1 MSNSNVNQ
9 KSSSQSFLKGALVLT
24 ISMIAVKLCGLAQKV
39 LLTNLY
45 GTLGGNYAEFGTAL
59 FSNAYELY
67 VPLFTLATVGFPIA
81 VSRLISES
89 YAKER
94 YNDIKQIYKVAKPFF
109 MIMGIVCF
117 LLMTVGSFY
126 YVNNVIKSPYSLPA
140 LLVLAPTIFFG
151 CLVSVY
157 RGYYEGLRN
166 MTPTAISEVLEAVSK
181 ILLGVLISY
190 IIVNIGVNQF
200 ASTGTMF
207 GLTFE
212 NKDDAYRTLVSISVA
227 ASIFGIT
234 MGSVIAF
241 LFLRIR
247 FSVTKG
253 EIPEEY
259 YRNSVEALSKRE
271 TFKKMCVTALP
282 IGIGALVMSFS
293 NSIDAIVI
301 QNLIYRMAENT
312 PDALKA
318 EFNHILDAEIPAN
331 GEITIHT
338 CIWGYYS
345 ASLTLSSL
353 VIAVTQVFGTSAM
366 PNVTAAY
373 TKGNKEELKDS
384 MNTVLR
390 LTTIV
395 TFPCAIG
402 LSVLARP
409 ILSLVY
415 SGNENIAMFG
425 GEVLQVLGLAV
436 IFMGTITPICS
447 MLQGIGKV
455 KSSMFIYIFGTISK
469 VLVSYLFA
477 RNISINIVGSAIGSL
492 VSNFL
497 MVTVAMFLLVKSTKI
512 MPDFV
517 SCAIKPMASAVLCGA
532 SAYVCSYVFD
542 LNLLFSIVISAILYL
557 VVLLVLHTFSKN
569 DILMLP
575 KGKKIVIIL
584 EKLHLM
590 R

>member
-1 MSNSNVNQ
+1 MSEIKTKQ

-24 ISMIAVKLCGLAQKV
+24 ISMIAVKICGLAQKV

-109 MIMGIVCF
+109 IVMGIVCF
-117 LLMTVGSFY
+117 LIMTVGSFF

-166 MTPTAISEVLEAVSK
+166 MTPTAVSEVLEAVSK
-181 ILLGVLISY
+181 IAIGVVLSY
-190 IIVNIGVNQF
+190 IIVNIGVNQY
-200 ASTGTMF
+200 ASSGTIF
-207 GLTFE
+207 GMTFNNAE
-212 NKDDAYRTLVSISVA
+212 DAYRTLVSISVA

-247 FSVTKG
+247 FAVKKG
-253 EIPEEY
+253 EIPEDY
-259 YRNSVEALSKRE
+259 YKNSVEALSKKE
-271 TFKKMCVTALP
+271 TFRKMCLTALP

-301 QNLIYRMAENT
+301 QNLIYRMAET
-312 PDALKA
+312 SPEALKA
-318 EFNHILDAEIPAN
+318 EFNHILDSEIPAV
-331 GEITIHT
+331 GKITIHT

-353 VIAVTQVFGTSAM
+353 VVAVTQVFGTSAM

-373 TKGNKEELKDS
+373 TKGNKEELRDS
-384 MNTVLR
+384 INTVLR

-415 SGNENIAMFG
+415 SGNENISLFG

-436 IFMGTITPICS
+436 IFMGTVTPICS

-455 KSSMFIYIFGTISK
+455 KSSMGIYIFGTLTK
-469 VLVSYLFA
+469 VVVSYLFA
-477 RNISINIVGSAIGSL
+477 RIISINIVGSAIGSL

-497 MVTVAMFLLVKSTKI
+497 MCSVAMFLLVKSTKI
-512 MPDFV
+512 MPDFLSGV
-517 SCAIKPMASAVLCGA
+517 IKPMAGAIACGLCAYLCTYVL
-532 SAYVCSYVFD
+532 D
-542 LNLLFSIVISAILYL
+542 LNLLISIVISAIFYL
-557 VVLLVLHTFSKN
+557 LILLVLHTFSKN
-569 DILMLP
+569 DVLMLP

-584 EKLHLM
+584 EKLHLI

>member
-1 MSNSNVNQ
+1 MSNSTTKQ

-45 GTLGGNYAEFGTAL
+45 GRLGETYAEFGTGL

-81 VSRLISES
+81 VSRLVSEN

-94 YNDIKQIYKVAKPFF
+94 YNDVRQIQRVAKPFF
-109 MIMGIVCF
+109 IIMGLICF
-117 LLMTVGSFY
+117 LIMTVGSFF
-126 YVNNVIKSPYSLPA
+126 YVGKNGINQPYALPA

-157 RGYYEGLRN
+157 RGYYEGMRN

-181 ILLGVLISY
+181 IAIGVVLSY
-190 IIVNIGVNQF
+190 IVVNVGINQYT
-200 ASTGTMF
+200 SSGTIF
-207 GLTFE
+207 GMVFE
-212 NKDDAYRTLVSISVA
+212 SKEDAYNTLVSISVA
-227 ASIFGIT
+227 ASILGIT
-234 MGSVIAF
+234 LGSVIAF

-247 FSVTKG
+247 FSVRKG
-253 EIPEEY
+253 EIPEELY
-259 YRNSVEALSKRE
+259 LRSAEANSKKE
-271 TFKKMCVTALP
+271 TFKRMAFTALP
-282 IGIGALVMSFS
+282 VGIGALVMSLS
-293 NSIDAIVI
+293 GTIDSFIIQRVI
-301 QNLIYRMAENT
+301 LNMAENH
-312 PDALKA
+312 PVELLA
-318 EFNHILDAEIPAN
+318 EFNGKLDTTLAE
-331 GEITIHT
+331 GSIHT
-338 CIWGYYS
+338 CIWGYYT
-345 ASLTLSSL
+345 ASLTLVSI

-366 PNVTAAY
+366 PNVTASF
-373 TKGNKEELKDS
+373 TKGNKEDLRDS
-384 MNTVLR
+384 INTVLR

-402 LSVLARP
+402 LSVLSRP

-425 GEVLQVLGLAV
+425 GEVLQMLGIAV

-455 KSSMFIYIFGTISK
+455 KSSMGIYIFGTLSK

-512 MPDFV
+512 MPDFL
-517 SCAIKPMASAVLCGA
+517 SCAIKPMLSAVVCGV
-532 SAYVCSYVFD
+532 SAYVCSYVLN

-557 VVLLVLHTFSKN
+557 FVLLVLHTFSKN
-569 DILMLP
+569 DVLMLP

-584 EKLHLM
+584 EKLHLL